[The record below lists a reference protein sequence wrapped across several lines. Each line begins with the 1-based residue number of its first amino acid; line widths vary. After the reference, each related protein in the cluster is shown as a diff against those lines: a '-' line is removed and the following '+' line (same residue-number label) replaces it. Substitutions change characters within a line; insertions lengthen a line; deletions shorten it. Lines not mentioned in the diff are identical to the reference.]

1 LVIIQNQG
9 QGVFMMRIKR
19 FFTIASI
26 LSFAACCQGCV
37 AVAVGLGAAGTVAYI
52 RGDLES
58 TESKNIEVVYSAALQ
73 ATEQFQLSL
82 ISKSKDA
89 LSATIVA
96 RDAQD
101 SKITI
106 KMTSVSEQTTKL
118 SIRVGTF
125 GDETKSQQIYQK
137 IYNNMYPIKT

>member
-1 LVIIQNQG
+1 MRMKQFILTMLFVSMA
-9 QGVFMMRIKR
+9 VF
-19 FFTIASI
+19 
-26 LSFAACCQGCV
+26 CQGCA

-52 RGDLES
+52 QGDLES
-58 TESKNIEVVYSAALQ
+58 KETKNIEVVYSAALE
-73 ATEQFQLSL
+73 ATEQLQLNI
-82 ISKSKDA
+82 ISKAKDS

-106 KMTSVSEQTTKL
+106 KMTSASEQTTKL

-125 GDETKSQQIYQK
+125 GDEAKSQQIYQK
-137 IYNNMYPIKT
+137 IYNNLHPIKTNYSIE